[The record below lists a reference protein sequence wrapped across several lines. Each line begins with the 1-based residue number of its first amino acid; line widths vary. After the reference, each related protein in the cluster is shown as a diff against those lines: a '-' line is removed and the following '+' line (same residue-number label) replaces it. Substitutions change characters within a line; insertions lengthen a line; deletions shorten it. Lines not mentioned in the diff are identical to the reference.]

1 MRNGDFIRPEDLEYP
16 LHAIWTRVLYEAA
29 YADLRGYMNFNSWDR
44 DTAAQFRIMYPQPIR
59 RAAARSYNA
68 RRYAP
73 HVWEHDN
80 ARAKYE
86 RGWLPW

>member
-1 MRNGDFIRPEDLEYP
+1 MNEARTFYALAFRYVRL
-16 LHAIWTRVLYEAA
+16 LHEWTRCDYVWSE
-29 YADLRGYMNFNSWDR
+29 D
-44 DTAAQFRIMYPQPIR
+44 FRSIRAIPVVYR

-86 RGWLPW
+86 RGWLPF